1 MIYQL
6 IGSGVLVIS
15 ELGSIFV
22 KTIIMEKVLSIT
34 ELKAR
39 AYDLLANL
47 EYLQKELAQ
56 VNQQI
61 AEQMKNEEATTDS
74 SVL

>member
-1 MIYQL
+1 MIYRL
-6 IGSGVLVIS
+6 IGLGVLVIS

-22 KTIIMEKVLSIT
+22 KTLIMEKVLSIT

-61 AEQMKNEEATTDS
+61 AEQMKNEEVTDS